1 MSPRLGNKWKFNP
14 NIQGFPQTV
23 GSSFGFTSYLLTD
36 NFFTYFWPISSPA
49 VLDLLI
55 HRRQPTQ
62 FGCGAEPCLIPFSGG
77 KSDSTANPL
86 TVQKKKKK
94 KLPLRSRT
102 HPNSSLETQWANLR
116 NSQTLCGESTHGML
130 RVWANK
136 DNWQKMKITSRL
148 GAWDLCPSKL
158 SKEEEEEWRRA
169 GAKQK
174 NQTVPSGRPGWVLTW
189 PRSSY
194 VKVVAGRKAGFLLMW
209 GNYATLHEV
218 ATSNVSSND
227 VL

>member
-14 NIQGFPQTV
+14 NIQGFPKTV
-23 GSSFGFTSYLLTD
+23 GRSFGANSYLLTD
-36 NFFTYFWPISSPA
+36 NFYTYFWPISSPA

-77 KSDSTANPL
+77 KSYSTANPL
-86 TVQKKKKK
+86 TVRRKKRKK
-94 KLPLRSRT
+94 KLPSRSRM
-102 HPNSSLETQWANLR
+102 HPNSSLETQWANVR
-116 NSQTLCGESTHGML
+116 NSQTLCGESTHGTL

-136 DNWQKMKITSRL
+136 DNWQKMKITPRL
-148 GAWDLCPSKL
+148 GARDLCASKL

-174 NQTVPSGRPGWVLTW
+174 NRETR
-189 PRSSY
+189 
-194 VKVVAGRKAGFLLMW
+194 
-209 GNYATLHEV
+209 TLR
-218 ATSNVSSND
+218 
-227 VL
+227 L